1 MMISKTLTI
10 KTTFT
15 SVFAGITFLICSNH
29 PAIAHNVK
37 TDADVGA
44 TFHIEPNHNPRAQE
58 ATQAWFALTSKGGKF
73 IPLGQCSCQLKVYP
87 QGSNSSILTPNL
99 TAISVEQYQDIPS
112 AEIVFPQ
119 AGIYTLE
126 ISGTPQSG
134 ANFQPFKLSYNVTV
148 SPGKT
153 SSTPE
158 FEVVSQPSTTS
169 ERRWLPYAGVGV
181 FVIGGASLLSF
192 RGK

>member
-1 MMISKTLTI
+1 MTITINLTSI
-10 KTTFT
+10 L
-15 SVFAGITFLICSNH
+15 VGITFLVCSNH
-29 PAIAHNVK
+29 TAIAHNVK

-58 ATQAWFALTSKGGKF
+58 ANQAWFALTSKGGKI
-73 IPLGQCSCQLKVYP
+73 IPLEQCNCQLAVYP
-87 QGSNSSILTPNL
+87 QGSNSSIITPTL

-134 ANFQPFKLSYNVTV
+134 ANFQPFKLSYDVTV

-153 SSTPE
+153 PPTPE
-158 FEVVSQPSTTS
+158 VEIVSKPEQTS
-169 ERRWLPYAGVGV
+169 EREWLPYAGLGML
-181 FVIGGASLLSF
+181 FIGGAAGLLRF